1 MVRAL
6 LALLALLPLA
16 PARADAPRRVVSLNL
31 CADQLLIALADR
43 DQIASVTFLARDPEL
58 SHLAAEA
65 ASVPSNGGSG
75 EAILL
80 GRADLVLVG
89 AYDGRA
95 RRDLL
100 DRQGVPTLVL
110 EPWRDLHHG
119 RAQIRTVAARL
130 GHPERGE
137 RLVAAIDAA
146 LSRAAGAATAPR
158 SVLVLNRRGWVP
170 GVESVVGDVLR
181 TAGLIL
187 AQERLGLSAGGLARL
202 ERLVSTPP
210 DYAVTGE
217 FDFGDDQGA
226 AFLAHPALR
235 QALPPEKRLRL
246 PGRLTLCEGPSTPA
260 LIDHLSTAIRERV
273 R

>member
-1 MVRAL
+1 MPKLLAAL
-6 LALLALLPLA
+6 LLLLALA

-31 CADQLLIALADR
+31 CADQLLLALADPA
-43 DQIASVTFLARDPEL
+43 QIASVTFLARDPEL
-58 SHLAAEA
+58 SFLAAEA
-65 ASVPSNGGSG
+65 ASVPFNGGSG

-80 GRADLVLVG
+80 GGADLVLVG

-100 DRQGVPTLVL
+100 ARQGVPTLQL
-110 EPWRDLHHG
+110 KPWRDLEHG
-119 RAQIRTVAARL
+119 RAQIRAVAARL

-137 RLVAAIDAA
+137 RLLAAIDAA
-146 LSRAAGAATAPR
+146 LAGAKDAASAPR
-158 SVLVLNRRGWVP
+158 TVLVLNRRGWVP

-181 TAGLIL
+181 QAGLTL
-187 AQERLGLSAGGLARL
+187 AQERLGLAGGGLARL
-202 ERLVSTPP
+202 EHLVSAPP
-210 DYAVTGE
+210 DYAVMGD
-217 FDFGDDQGA
+217 FDLGDDQGA

-235 QALPPEKRLRL
+235 SALPPERRLRL

-260 LIDHLSTAIRERV
+260 LIDHLAAEIRAKV

>member
-1 MVRAL
+1 MPKLLAAL
-6 LALLALLPLA
+6 LLLLALA

-31 CADQLLIALADR
+31 CADQLLLALADPA
-43 DQIASVTFLARDPEL
+43 QIASVTFLARDPEL
-58 SHLAAEA
+58 SFLAAEA
-65 ASVPSNGGSG
+65 ASVPVNGGSG

-80 GRADLVLVG
+80 GGADLVLVG

-100 DRQGVPTLVL
+100 ARQGVPTLQL
-110 EPWRDLHHG
+110 DPWRDLKHG
-119 RAQIRTVAARL
+119 QAQIRAVAARL

-137 RLVAAIDAA
+137 RLLADIDAA
-146 LSRAAGAATAPR
+146 LAGAKDAASAPR
-158 SVLVLNRRGWVP
+158 TVLVLNRRGWVP

-181 TAGLIL
+181 QAGLTL
-187 AQERLGLSAGGLARL
+187 AQERLGLAGGGLARL
-202 ERLVSTPP
+202 EHLVSAPP
-210 DYAVTGE
+210 DYAVMGD
-217 FDFGDDQGA
+217 FDLGDDQGA

-235 QALPPEKRLRL
+235 SALPPERRLRL

-260 LIDHLSTAIRERV
+260 LIDHLAAEIRAKV